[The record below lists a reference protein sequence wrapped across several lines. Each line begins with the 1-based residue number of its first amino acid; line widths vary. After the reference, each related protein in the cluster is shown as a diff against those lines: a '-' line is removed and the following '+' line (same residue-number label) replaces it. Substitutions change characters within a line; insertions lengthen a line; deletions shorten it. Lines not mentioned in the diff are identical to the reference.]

1 MNRCKKIRRLLSL
14 FQTGDLDEADVRTV
28 RMHLIGCSDCRRLS
42 NELDQSQAALEIL
55 REQGRRGKLTPL
67 WPDLSC
73 RIARLQRES
82 GTRAGW
88 IPVGVLSAACL
99 AVYLWG
105 STSRSG
111 LSFRPGVGIAAST
124 RAVSDGSRRDRTQ
137 DVPVR
142 EAPSW
147 ARSSRTHPVL
157 PDARAVTHRPR
168 QF

>member
-14 FQTGDLDEADVRTV
+14 FQTGDLDEAAARTV
-28 RMHLIGCSDCRRLS
+28 RMHLIGCPDCRRLS
-42 NELDQSQAALEIL
+42 KELDQSLAALEIL
-55 REQGRRGKLTPL
+55 REQGRPCKLTPL
-67 WPDLSC
+67 WPDLSY

-82 GTRAGW
+82 GTLAGW

-99 AVYLWG
+99 TVYLWG
-105 STSRSG
+105 STSLSG
-111 LSFRPGVGIAAST
+111 LPFRSGVGIAAST
-124 RAVSDGSRRDRTQ
+124 RVVADGNRHDRTP
-137 DVPVR
+137 DVSVR
-142 EAPSW
+142 EVPSW